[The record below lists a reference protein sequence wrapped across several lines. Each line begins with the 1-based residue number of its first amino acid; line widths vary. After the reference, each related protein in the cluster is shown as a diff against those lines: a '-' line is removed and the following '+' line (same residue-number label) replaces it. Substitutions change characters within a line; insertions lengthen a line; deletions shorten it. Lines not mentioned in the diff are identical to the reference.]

1 MACAVLP
8 GTEKQYQQL
17 RTLIAK
23 QTFVGIVAGPPGTGK
38 KTLVRYVAA
47 ETPLQTHDVEV
58 EHVWPPEELRARIAR
73 LGTQLTD
80 SSSARHA
87 SARLTA
93 QLDAKRE
100 VTAVALSSQLYAA
113 AAHLTQ

>member
-17 RTLIAK
+17 RTLLAK

-58 EHVWPPEELRARIAR
+58 EHVWPPE
-73 LGTQLTD
+73 
-80 SSSARHA
+80 
-87 SARLTA
+87 
-93 QLDAKRE
+93 
-100 VTAVALSSQLYAA
+100 
-113 AAHLTQ
+113 

>member
-17 RTLIAK
+17 RTLLAK

-47 ETPLQTHDVEV
+47 ETPH
-58 EHVWPPEELRARIAR
+58 PNA
-73 LGTQLTD
+73 
-80 SSSARHA
+80 
-87 SARLTA
+87 
-93 QLDAKRE
+93 
-100 VTAVALSSQLYAA
+100 
-113 AAHLTQ
+113 